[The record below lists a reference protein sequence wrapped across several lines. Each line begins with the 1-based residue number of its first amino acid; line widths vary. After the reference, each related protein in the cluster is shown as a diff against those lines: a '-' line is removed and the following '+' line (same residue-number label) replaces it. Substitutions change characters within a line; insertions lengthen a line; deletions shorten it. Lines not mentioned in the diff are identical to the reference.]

1 MMEDYS
7 RAGRRR
13 SWNEIVTYYGRS
25 IEEVAYYTQ
34 LDPEFRCPSYAL
46 MLEFAKLA
54 RDDERFASLVT
65 VGAVGSVMIYR
76 NSECGAAD
84 EHIEVGPG
92 RSHTSAEIVTCYRDA
107 ARLAVV
113 CATFQEAGSALQHF
127 ASLLR
132 EHGFLD
138 RPA

>member
-1 MMEDYS
+1 
-7 RAGRRR
+7 
-13 SWNEIVTYYGRS
+13 
-25 IEEVAYYTQ
+25 
-34 LDPEFRCPSYAL
+34 

-54 RDDERFASLVT
+54 RDDERFGSLVT
-65 VGAVGSVMIYR
+65 VGAVGSVMIFR
-76 NSECGAAD
+76 NSECRLAD

-92 RSHTSAEIVTCYRDA
+92 RSHTSAEINICYRDA

-113 CATFQEAGSALQHF
+113 FATFQEVGPALEHF

-138 RPA
+138 RSE